1 MAIEFKVFQSTSNL
15 VSEGSVLD
23 LVGAKGT
30 ISRIP
35 KNWNNPEK
43 RVVLLLTR
51 EDGTSAAVSCSEA
64 VSKMLRSKEITIE
77 HVLGFQILTTESGVP
92 FISAP
97 ATALQTVKVADLV
110 VKAFQPK
117 EVAWEQLI
125 G

>member
-1 MAIEFKVFQSTSNL
+1 MSIEFKVFQSTSNL

-77 HVLGFQILTTESGVP
+77 HVLGFQILTTENNVP